1 MGNIQKGLKTSGAK
15 QEKKKKVKRTSSGDA
30 GFDNAI
36 NKFFPRKSN
45 KSNDI
50 QKFEM
55 TPEMK
60 EMGKNIPRIRLKR
73 VFTAIS
79 SFPYPPI
86 IQLSQ

>member
-1 MGNIQKGLKTSGAK
+1 MGNIQKGRKTSGAK
-15 QEKKKKVKRTSSGDA
+15 KEKVKRTTSGDA

-36 NKFFPRKSN
+36 QKFFPRKSI

-55 TPEMK
+55 TPEMR
-60 EMGKNIPRIRLKR
+60 EIGKNIQRIRLKTG
-73 VFTAIS
+73 VSAIS

-86 IQLSQ
+86 IQSIQ